1 MAIPEPAFSVGIE
14 EEYLLVNRETRDL
27 CNDTPET
34 MVQECAALCGGQ
46 VTPEF
51 LRSQIEVGTRPCTT
65 IPEAREDLASLR
77 SAVIEVAGRYALVPI
92 AASTHPF
99 ASWRDQQHTE
109 KERYD
114 ILEHDMQ
121 AAARR
126 MLICGMHVHVGIGD
140 NELRIDLLNQFNY
153 FLPHLLALSCS
164 SPFWEGENTGLMSYR
179 LTVFDAL
186 QRTGIPEQFSSYAE
200 YERHI
205 NILKSAGVID
215 DASKVWWDLR
225 PSARYPTLE
234 ARIMDVC
241 TSLDDAACIAALTV
255 CIMRMLYRLRKNNQR
270 WRAYARMLVT
280 ENRWRA
286 MRYGPDEG
294 LIDFGKSEIVPFD
307 VLLEELIELVEEDAD
322 ALDCTA
328 ELVHA
333 RAILTRGT
341 SAHRQLVA
349 YERALRLGM
358 DKQKALHAVVDML
371 VEETNPNIQ
380 LSMLSIA

>member
-1 MAIPEPAFSVGIE
+1 MAIPEPAFTVGIE

-27 CNDTPET
+27 CNDTPAT

-51 LRSQIEVGTRPCTT
+51 LRSQIEVGTRPCNT

-77 SAVIEVAGRYALVPI
+77 SAVIEVAGRYGLAPI

-241 TSLDDAACIAALTV
+241 TSVDDAACIAALTV

-322 ALDCTA
+322 ALDCAA

-333 RAILTRGT
+333 RTILTRGT

-349 YERALRLGM
+349 YEQSLRAGM
-358 DKQKALHAVVDML
+358 DKQEALHAVVDML
-371 VEETNPNIQ
+371 ITETAPDTEN
-380 LSMLSIA
+380 LGSE